1 MQTCLKRQH
10 QAKDAQ
16 ARGGVAMTVISG
28 LLGALEELSRFSETF
43 QHLERCYE
51 SNSDSAKAAVAE
63 IFAELS
69 QLEQGATLAST
80 RANVRLAVKGLGVPI
95 ALLLQNQKQASIVRD
110 RLKEIEAQLSDS
122 KLKFD
127 CIGIEEFE
135 ALQETVKIG
144 LEDLQETVASIDK
157 RAVSIYT
164 LLSKSVDESWNY
176 FPVELHQTFEE
187 LANYLARTIKNDS
200 DVATANLVNSKCLNN
215 ETETVVKKFIHSV
228 RKAVE
233 ENKLKPKWHLYKIH
247 GSKFQKIKSS
257 NNGLPDSISPSYRR
271 YGYTQE
277 DEVWLDNDLSRLGE
291 YGSYDFEPGELESF
305 QPVQY
310 IPGKGFVVF
319 EK

>member
-1 MQTCLKRQH
+1 MQ
-10 QAKDAQ
+10 AS
-16 ARGGVAMTVISG
+16 GGGAMTVISG

-51 SNSDSAKAAVAE
+51 SNSDSVEAAVAE
-63 IFAELS
+63 ISAELS

-80 RANVRLAVKGLGVPI
+80 RANVRLAVKGLRVPI
-95 ALLLQNQKQASIVRD
+95 DLLLQNQKQASIDRD

-127 CIGIEEFE
+127 CTELEEFE
-135 ALQETVKIG
+135 DLQETVKIG
-144 LEDLQETVASIDK
+144 LEDLQQTVASIHK

-176 FPVELHQTFEE
+176 FPVEIHQTFEK
-187 LANYLARTIKNDS
+187 LANYLALTIKSDP
-200 DVATANLVNSKCLNN
+200 DVAAANLVNPKCLDN
-215 ETETVVKKFIHSV
+215 ETETVVGEFIRSV
-228 RKAVE
+228 CKAVE
-233 ENKLKPKWHLYKIH
+233 ENKLKPKWHLCKIP
-247 GSKFQKIKSS
+247 GYKFQEIKSS
-257 NNGLPDSISPSYRR
+257 KNGLPDSISPKERR

-305 QPVQY
+305 QPIQY